1 MAFDVDAAKLIGA
14 GLAVLGVNGAA
25 IGVGRI
31 FASLIDS
38 IARNPSTI
46 KELRTFAFT
55 GAALAE
61 ALGIFSLLV
70 AILIFFK

>member
-1 MAFDVDAAKLIGA
+1 MEVDSAKLIGA

-25 IGVGRI
+25 IGVGMI
-31 FASLIDS
+31 FSSLIDS

-46 KELRTFAFT
+46 KEMRTFAFT